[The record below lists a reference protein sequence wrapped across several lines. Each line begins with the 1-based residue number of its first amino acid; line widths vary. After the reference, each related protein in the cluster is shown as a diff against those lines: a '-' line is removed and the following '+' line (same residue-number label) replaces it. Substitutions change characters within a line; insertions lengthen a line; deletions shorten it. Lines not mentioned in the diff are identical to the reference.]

1 MKRRKNRSH
10 ILKILQKCSILKGG
24 LSIWGEKVVRTE
36 SSINQKDL
44 KLVIYG
50 ESKVYFNSLT
60 VDLHSVN
67 IYWESYLGI
76 KDGLVQRQV
85 YSAYEESEVN
95 TVTLENIS
103 TKITAYGESNF
114 RVNLSDCLKVTGYG
128 ETTINYM
135 GDV

>member
-1 MKRRKNRSH
+1 M
-10 ILKILQKCSILKGG
+10 
-24 LSIWGEKVVRTE
+24 WGEKVVRTE